1 MAGPTIAQAGAQA
14 HGSNPKEMNPWPA
27 IQLSLLVAFI
37 SSSLLLP
44 LAAWLGYL
52 LDRGQLRTLTR
63 WWLSLPLSLPPLA
76 SGVVLLWVFSPLW
89 PPGAWLSQ
97 HDLNPILTWYGAVLA
112 SSLVALPLAVEAGEA
127 AWRHFPAEM
136 MWEAR
141 SLGASPARVWREV
154 GLPQVAPGLLRA
166 WSVAFQRSLGEFGAT
181 LLVAGNIPGRTQTLP
196 LALYTASESGNH
208 GEAAR
213 LLGWSLLLALLA
225 ASLAQW
231 ARARSL

>member
-1 MAGPTIAQAGAQA
+1 
-14 HGSNPKEMNPWPA
+14 MNPWPA

-52 LDRGQLRTLTR
+52 LQRGVLRTLTR
-63 WWLSLPLSLPPLA
+63 WCLSLPLSLPPLA
-76 SGVVLLWVFSPLW
+76 SGVLLLWLFSPLW

-97 HDLNPILTWYGAVLA
+97 HGFNPILTWYGAVLA
-112 SSLVALPLAVEAGEA
+112 SCLVALPLAVEAGEA
-127 AWRHFPAEM
+127 AWQRFPKEM

-141 SLGASPARVWREV
+141 SLGATPGRVWREV
-154 GLPQVAPGLLRA
+154 GLPQVAPGLARA
-166 WSVAFQRSLGEFGAT
+166 WILTFQRSLGEFGAT

-208 GEAAR
+208 SEAAG
-213 LLGWSLLLALLA
+213 LLGWSLVLALAA

-231 ARARSL
+231 ARSRAS